1 MSFKQES
8 QVTDGHTFV
17 ASILE
22 FFCDSPA
29 EETRGTSDNDT
40 HVDQKNGLNGLN
52 ENSTQGQGTVIY
64 GRDA

>member
-8 QVTDGHTFV
+8 HVTDGHTFV

-52 ENSTQGQGTVIY
+52 ETPHKVRGL
-64 GRDA
+64 